1 MARFLHHSVGSG
13 AETDWIANP
22 RLLSHY
28 SNGIFPPALPQH
40 MKSTLYDALGILPT
54 SSDEDVRAALRG
66 LIRKYY
72 TKTRDGQG
80 NVEEALRFINHA
92 SRILSDPE
100 RRERY
105 DRELA
110 DSSQAADREVAQIA
124 GNALMGD
131 DEHTEVG
138 VATGLGEMLLED
150 PLDSGL
156 PEEREDV
163 PALHHPGLTQRVA
176 SFGRSSAI
184 TFGLCAI
191 FAAFI
196 GAAIVFVTPPDAI
209 VVGRQVVGWLTLTL
223 VMLVLVYG
231 AVHGIVHL
239 RRHRASPHSGL
250 VPQTDLAILNWRRER
265 SVFLGTNQPQEDA
278 SWIFQLRMAE
288 LERAKSG
295 RTSEPRPWHRLAAR
309 AFDYAIWGLM
319 LALLLS
325 QLRSAGVISPTAAY
339 WLGHPLLAPII
350 ITLSWVPIE
359 TLLIAAVGT
368 TPGKWLFGIYLQFS
382 ISDAYA
388 RRDTSAQLGRGFR
401 RAIRVWIEGVGCGF
415 PLIAPVLTAVAYENL
430 AENQET
436 DWDFALDC
444 LVTHGPAGVVN
455 TVTGVCGLAAMTW
468 LYGVAWHQPMADSI
482 AWTRTTISDA
492 LPSSSALRGKFAKAA
507 QGMDRLLPASPP
519 ATAPAVASPSG
530 AAAAVPKVTGAAATT
545 LPGQPASTDRSAAL
559 PIPRIS
565 AGTAGSAAANAAAS
579 RAPVG
584 DADFVAMMA
593 ARRAETDAMKSEG
606 PRMLAAGDYKRA
618 AALCQ
623 SWAEL
628 DLGNP
633 EAWRCLGQAEQG
645 LGKYQDAINA
655 FRKAKQ
661 RAPTDETLD
670 VAIRDAERGLV
681 TQFFN
686 RYGR

>member
-1 MARFLHHSVGSG
+1 M
-13 AETDWIANP
+13 
-22 RLLSHY
+22 
-28 SNGIFPPALPQH
+28 
-40 MKSTLYDALGILPT
+40 
-54 SSDEDVRAALRG
+54 
-66 LIRKYY
+66 
-72 TKTRDGQG
+72 
-80 NVEEALRFINHA
+80 
-92 SRILSDPE
+92 
-100 RRERY
+100 
-105 DRELA
+105 
-110 DSSQAADREVAQIA
+110 
-124 GNALMGD
+124 
-131 DEHTEVG
+131 
-138 VATGLGEMLLED
+138 
-150 PLDSGL
+150 
-156 PEEREDV
+156 
-163 PALHHPGLTQRVA
+163 
-176 SFGRSSAI
+176 
-184 TFGLCAI
+184 TFGLCAV

-196 GAAIVFVTPPDAI
+196 GSAIVFVTPPDAI
-209 VVGRQVVGWLTLTL
+209 LVGRQVVGWLTLTL
-223 VMLVLVYG
+223 MMLVLVYG

-239 RRHRASPHSGL
+239 RRHRASSHSGL

-309 AFDYAIWGLM
+309 TFDYAIWGLM

-325 QLRSAGVISPTAAY
+325 QLRTAGVISPTAAY

-350 ITLSWVPIE
+350 ITLSWVPLE

-401 RAIRVWIEGVGCGF
+401 RALRVWIEGVGCGF

-482 AWTRTTISDA
+482 AWTGTTISDA
-492 LPSSSALRGKFAKAA
+492 LPSSSVLMGKFSRAA
-507 QGMDRLLPASPP
+507 QDIDRLLPASRP
-519 ATAPAVASPSG
+519 ATAPAVAAPSG
-530 AAAAVPKVTGAAATT
+530 NAAVSGAGMPKAAGNAAQAV
-545 LPGQPASTDRSAAL
+545 PGQPSSASRSTT
-559 PIPRIS
+559 PSMPRTP
-565 AGTAGSAAANAAAS
+565 AGTTRSVPADAAGNPE
-579 RAPVG
+579 PVG
-584 DADFVAMMA
+584 DASFVAMMA
-593 ARRAETDAMKSEG
+593 ARRAQTDAMKSEG

-633 EAWRCLGQAEQG
+633 DAWRCLGQAERG

-661 RAPTDETLD
+661 RAPTDQTLD
-670 VAIRDAERGLV
+670 VAIREAERGLV